1 MRKRNWT
8 RATSSRS
15 CAWSAAARAE
25 LATLLPDRR
34 LNLSA
39 LVPRLGAGSHL
50 HRALVP
56 LARQQ
61 HAVAWPRDLDGTLD
75 RSAPVEHDLLLHP
88 TPLPVHPPLPT
99 PPHPPHPF
107 TYPP

>member
-1 MRKRNWT
+1 MRKRDST
-8 RATSSRS
+8 TATSSRS

-61 HAVAWPRDLDGTLD
+61 HAVAWPRDLYGTLD
-75 RSAPVEHDLLLHP
+75 RSPPFEHDLVLHAR
-88 TPLPVHPPLPT
+88 PLPPPAPLPL
-99 PPHPPHPF
+99 PPTLLPLSPH
-107 TYPP
+107 T